1 MRQPAWVST
10 PVRRARDLAA
20 YLSLPSDWFL
30 IPLAA
35 VIGAM
40 GGAVAFGFE
49 ALVEFSGEFFYGFVH
64 ESGHPAARVAV
75 LLVLPAIGGLLVGL
89 INSFI
94 LRKPPGHGIPE
105 VVETVARGRDRLH
118 ARDGWAKAI
127 NSSLTIG
134 SGGSAGVEGP
144 IIHIGSTVGSVVAH
158 LLGIGREHASVLIG
172 AGAAAT
178 MAGIFNAPIA
188 GVMFVLEV
196 VLRDFSIKTFIP
208 IVVASVFGTA
218 VAQTFAHDTG
228 AVFALTDVLGQAVE
242 AHPFRLGEAVPY
254 AALGLLCGLAGV
266 ALAASMRLSERLW
279 QAAKLPRWVKP
290 ALGGLALGVLGLVF
304 LPLPDILPGYGPPP
318 FYGNGYTIIRGLL
331 NPLTYDSMTT
341 LTDTVAGGSAE
352 GGVGIQLVRL
362 TLPLLLAVLVC
373 KLVGTCLTLGS
384 GGSGGVMAPS
394 LFLGAGLGAGLAMAL
409 QAVGFLDKSTPATY
423 ALAGMAG
430 VIAATIHCPM
440 TAFLMVFE
448 ITGDYR
454 TILPIMLVA
463 TLATTSAQFLYR
475 DSIYGAWLRERGISM
490 GRFADMTLLRRLRVG
505 DVPLSPAVTV
515 GPDEPASRL
524 VELATDYAASDFV
537 VIESGGA
544 GGAGGEDEPTQLG
557 GEVEIYA
564 GMVTADDLRSALVER
579 EAVPLMIVAELM
591 RTDLP
596 TCGRGESLESV
607 LDKFSRFEVAS
618 LAVVDDDGRVRGVMT
633 RSRLLRQYQ
642 QALAERG

>member
-1 MRQPAWVST
+1 MPHRDWVRW
-10 PVRRARDLAA
+10 PIRKARDLAA
-20 YLSLPSDWFL
+20 WGSLPSDWFL

-35 VIGAM
+35 AVGSL
-40 GGAVAFGFE
+40 GGAVAYGFE
-49 ALVEFSGEFFYGFVH
+49 ALVEFSGEFFYGFVRN
-64 ESGHPAARVAV
+64 SAHPVAQLAV

-94 LRKPPGHGIPE
+94 LRRPPGHGIPE

-118 ARDGWAKAI
+118 ARHAWAKAVT
-127 NSSLTIG
+127 SSLTIG

-158 LLGIGREHASVLIG
+158 LLHIGREHASVLIG

-196 VLRDFSIKTFIP
+196 VLRDFSLKTFIP

-228 AVFALTDVLGQAVE
+228 PVFALSGVLGEVVA
-242 AHPFRLGEAVPY
+242 AHPFRLGEAIPY
-254 AALGLLCGLAGV
+254 ILLGLLCGLMGV

-279 QAAKLPRWVKP
+279 LATPLPRWCRP
-290 ALGGLALGVLGLVF
+290 AAGGLALGVLGLVF
-304 LPLPDILPGYGPPP
+304 LPLPDILPDYGPPP

-331 NPLTYDSMTT
+331 NPLSFTT
-341 LTDTVAGGSAE
+341 TPHSPADPAVLDQ
-352 GGVGIQLVRL
+352 GIQLVHL
-362 TLPLLLAVLVC
+362 SLPILLAVLAC
-373 KLVGTCLTLGS
+373 KLLGTCLTLGS

-394 LFLGAGLGAGLAMAL
+394 LFMGATLGAALALTLQSLGFIP
-409 QAVGFLDKSTPATY
+409 QSTPALY

-430 VIAATIHCPM
+430 VIAATVHCPM

-463 TLATTSAQFLYR
+463 TLATTCSQFIYR

-505 DVPLSPAVTV
+505 DLPLAPAVTV
-515 GPDEPASRL
+515 SPDEPASRL
-524 VELATDYAASDFV
+524 VQLATDYAASDFIV
-537 VIESGGA
+537 TDPATTGSLGASGEFAA
-544 GGAGGEDEPTQLG
+544 GGGGDS
-557 GEVEIYA
+557 EIYA
-564 GMVTADDLRSALVER
+564 GMVTADDLRAALVER
-579 EAVPLMIVAELM
+579 EALPLMIVAELM
-591 RTDLP
+591 RSDLP
-596 TCGRGESLESV
+596 TCTRGESLESV

-618 LAVVDDDGRVRGVMT
+618 LAVVDEDGRVRGVMT